1 MTTTQAVA
9 RVSFRQWIVI
19 FLLFLAACLNYI
31 DRGSL
36 SVGAPE
42 IAKELALS
50 PVDLGLLFSAFFW
63 TYTGFM
69 VVAGWLADRYP
80 VRWVF
85 AIGFLLWSA
94 ATFASGFATSMW
106 ALLVL
111 RLVLGAGETV
121 TFPVFSKIIAAGFP
135 PERRALPNSLLDA
148 GTKLGPAIGTLA
160 GALLMAHY
168 GWRIMFFALGAGS
181 LLWLIPWLIFAPRP
195 AQAGPA
201 ARGPSPSLL
210 AIIRRRDAWG
220 TFIGSFCYA
229 YGFYFLLTWLP
240 TYLVNERN
248 LSLQMMGVLGS
259 IPFWSSA
266 VAAVAA
272 GWASDTWIRHGGSPT
287 LVRKTFVICGLLLSM
302 AMLPAALVSSVGWS
316 IAFLTVAYVA
326 FGIYASNLWAIS
338 QTLAGADAAGK
349 WTGIQNTINSLA
361 GVIAPIVTGYI
372 VQNTGSYYWAFL
384 SPAIMAMVG
393 AASYVALVGP
403 IEPIDWSAARTLS
416 GRTGDAPPSQ

>member
-1 MTTTQAVA
+1 MTESQVIA
-9 RVSFRQWIVI
+9 RIPPKQWIVI

-42 IAKELALS
+42 IAAELSLS
-50 PVDLGLLFSAFFW
+50 PVDLGFLFSAFFW
-63 TYTGFM
+63 TYTGLM

-80 VRWVF
+80 VSWVF
-85 AIGFLLWSA
+85 GIGFFLWSA
-94 ATFASGFATSMW
+94 ATFASGFATSMA
-106 ALLVL
+106 ALLLL

-148 GTKLGPAIGTLA
+148 GTKLGPAIGTLV
-160 GALLMAHY
+160 GALLMASY
-168 GWRIMFFALGAGS
+168 GWRIMFFALGIGS

-195 AQAGPA
+195 TTSAGA
-201 ARGPSPSLL
+201 VLRSSPGLL
-210 AIIRRRDAWG
+210 AIVRRRDAWG

-229 YGFYFLLTWLP
+229 YAFYFLLTWLP

-272 GWASDTWIRHGGSPT
+272 GWASDSWIRRGGSPT
-287 LVRKTFVICGLLLSM
+287 LVRKTFVMGGLLLSI
-302 AMLPAALVSSVGWS
+302 AMLPAALVSGVGWS
-316 IAFLTVAYVA
+316 IFFLTVAYVA

-338 QTLAGADAAGK
+338 QTLAGAGAADK
-349 WTGIQNTINSLA
+349 WTGIQTRLTA
-361 GVIAPIVTGYI
+361 WRA
-372 VQNTGSYYWAFL
+372 
-384 SPAIMAMVG
+384 
-393 AASYVALVGP
+393 
-403 IEPIDWSAARTLS
+403 
-416 GRTGDAPPSQ
+416 